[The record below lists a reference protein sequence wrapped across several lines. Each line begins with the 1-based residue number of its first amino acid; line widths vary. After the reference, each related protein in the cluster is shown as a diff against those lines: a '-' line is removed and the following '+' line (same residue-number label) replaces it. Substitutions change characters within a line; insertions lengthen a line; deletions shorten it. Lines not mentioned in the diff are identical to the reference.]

1 MAGETIKIASKD
13 GGEFSAYLS
22 KPDSGTG
29 PGIVMVQE
37 IFGLT
42 PWLKKTADMFAGQ
55 GYVVVVPDL
64 FWRFE
69 KDFIAD
75 PENPDEFKKG
85 IVYRDTLDHDKAV
98 EDMESCLDGL
108 KAMPE
113 CNGKVGVTGFCLG
126 GTMAYLAAARLEID
140 AAVSYYGTQIH
151 EFLDEGS
158 KVACP
163 MMFHMGEHDNT
174 FSVEDRDKIH
184 AALIGIWNISIYLY
198 DAGHA
203 FVNSDR
209 PDLYNR
215 EAAEKAHARTFD
227 LFNKLV

>member
-85 IVYRDTLDHDKAV
+85 IVYRD
-98 EDMESCLDGL
+98 EERG
-108 KAMPE
+108 E
-113 CNGKVGVTGFCLG
+113 CRLVSSPTG
-126 GTMAYLAAARLEID
+126 
-140 AAVSYYGTQIH
+140 
-151 EFLDEGS
+151 
-158 KVACP
+158 
-163 MMFHMGEHDNT
+163 
-174 FSVEDRDKIH
+174 
-184 AALIGIWNISIYLY
+184 
-198 DAGHA
+198 
-203 FVNSDR
+203 SDR
-209 PDLYNR
+209 RRGPLST
-215 EAAEKAHARTFD
+215 ALLHSTPI
-227 LFNKLV
+227 